1 MAEALGPI
9 LANRGYRGHFG
20 IDWVWDGETCT
31 LIEINARLTASFGL
45 YVRHQPQLLHAH
57 LQATDGDA
65 IEAGRLP
72 PFEGGQ
78 LVVYNVS
85 SGAQAPLTGPGYWP
99 APGTNIA
106 PEGKR
111 GRRIIEGA
119 VVDAGGQRLLGPE

>member
-1 MAEALGPI
+1 MAEALGPV
-9 LANRGYRGHFG
+9 LADRGYRGHFG

-45 YVRHQPQLLHAH
+45 YVRHRPQLLDAH
-57 LQATDGDA
+57 LQATGGDP
-65 IEAGRLP
+65 IEAGRLA

-85 SGAQAPLTGPGYWP
+85 GREQSPLTGPGCWP
-99 APGTNIA
+99 APGKSIA

-111 GRRIIEGA
+111 GRRIIEGP
-119 VVDAGGQRLLGPE
+119 VVDAGGQRQIGPE